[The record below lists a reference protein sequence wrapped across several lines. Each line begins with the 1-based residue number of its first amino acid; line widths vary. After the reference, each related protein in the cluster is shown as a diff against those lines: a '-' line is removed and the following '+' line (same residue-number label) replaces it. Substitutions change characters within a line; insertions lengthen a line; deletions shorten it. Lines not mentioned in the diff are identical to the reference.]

1 MSDTEV
7 GGNVAL
13 SGGGLSLRGGATF
26 VARCNITSNRAAS
39 VLGKGGGVYVTGGTA
54 SFDSSQIENNL
65 AQQVGG
71 GAWVE
76 KEAADAAT
84 AVLILTMCR
93 VLSNRALGGGGGGLG
108 ISNGA
113 TGTVLGGEISR
124 NTASD
129 TGGGIYVVGSFLSI
143 QGPTSLGDNSARGSK
158 GGGIAAGRSTVNLLA
173 VNFIRNA
180 ARMVGG
186 GCSLFDSPSVLDRC
200 MFSDNSASAGRSLS
214 VEGTAVKAALAD
226 LGCSETVKVLRT
238 TFELSSAKGGRESSL
253 SLTGLIHLRN
263 STFKGPNI
271 LQLVEPLIFD
281 VARCE
286 FGPEV
291 QLVASSE
298 GAARRI
304 IRARNSVF
312 LPTVQPSETVLDTTV
327 KCAKD
332 TGVDAGCDV
341 KALCSNAVFGV
352 TCGCSESSDLFDISE
367 FSDGS
372 TCTESSRATIFERT
386 RNVQVDCRIARRTVS
401 CMRGVLS
408 VMYEVCCL
416 LCTRCVVCYVP
427 ADGVEVARNR
437 DLIRHCRHGHT
448 SH

>member
-7 GGNVAL
+7 GGNIAL

-26 VARCNITSNRAAS
+26 VARCNITSNRATS

-93 VLSNRALGGGGGGLG
+93 VFSNRALGGGGGGLG

-129 TGGGIYVVGSFLSI
+129 TGGGIYVVGSSLSI

-186 GCSLFDSPSVLDRC
+186 GCSLFDSPSVLDLC

-214 VEGTAVKAALAD
+214 VEGTVKAALAD

-312 LPTVQPSETVLDTTV
+312 LPSVQPSQTALDTTV

-352 TCGCSESSDLFDISE
+352 TCGCPESSDLFDISE
-367 FSDGS
+367 FGDGS

-386 RNVQVDCRIARRTVS
+386 RNVQVGCRT
-401 CMRGVLS
+401 RGVLS
-408 VMYEVCCL
+408 VVCEAFFPL
-416 LCTRCVVCYVP
+416 STRCVVCYVP
-427 ADGVEVARNR
+427 ADGVEIARNR